1 MMTVTPAI
9 RALTDA
15 VVAASAQLEPEASAP
30 LMDLPL
36 GEVLLGAATMA
47 GLFVLFG
54 LRAPAERSGGCGSCS
69 GDCASCSVDGE
80 DCV

>member
-1 MMTVTPAI
+1 MMTTTPAI

-15 VVAASAQLEPEASAP
+15 VVVASAQVGPEAGAP

-54 LRAPAERSGGCGSCS
+54 LRAPAERSGGCGSCA
-69 GDCASCSVDGE
+69 GDCVSCSVDGE